1 MKIDDKNNFSYSEN
15 EEFEDLS
22 EFDIKEEVEEVAPAV
37 EVVREVAAHEEPVYE
52 ETQESVEEYEEQ
64 PEEEYEEVVEEE
76 TDGITAVGVVGSI
89 DIRPSFIERLN
100 TMGDD
105 VIEWHAMLQEH
116 LTSYRKVKSRYSAR
130 CDSYRMGRDLL
141 AKMAIGGKT
150 LKLYLA
156 VDPED
161 AALDDGKYHQR
172 DLSETS
178 AYQEVPFMLPIRSYL
193 AVRKACRVIDYM
205 MENLSIPKRRPRRK
219 RIQPQEE
226 Q

>member
-1 MKIDDKNNFSYSEN
+1 MKIDDKNKFSYSEN

-22 EFDIKEEVEEVAPAV
+22 EFDIEEKAEEVVPAPQ
-37 EVVREVAAHEEPVYE
+37 VVREVAAYEEPAEQQYEEQRYEEPAYEEPVDY
-52 ETQESVEEYEEQ
+52 TA
-64 PEEEYEEVVEEE
+64 
-76 TDGITAVGVVGSI
+76 AVGVVGSI
-89 DIRPSFIERLN
+89 DIRPSFIERLSE
-100 TMGDD
+100 MDES
-105 VIEWHAMLQEH
+105 VIEWHARLQEH

-161 AALDDGKYHQR
+161 AALEDGKYHQR

-178 AYQEVPFMLPIRSYL
+178 AYQEVPFMLQIRSNL
-193 AVRKACRVIDYM
+193 AVRKACRVIDFRMDYF
-205 MENLSIPKRRPRRK
+205 NIPKKRPRRK
-219 RIQPQEE
+219 RIRDIQ
-226 Q
+226 

>member
-1 MKIDDKNNFSYSEN
+1 MKIDDKNKFSYSEN

-22 EFDIKEEVEEVAPAV
+22 EFDIDEELDQPAPAP
-37 EVVREVAAHEEPVYE
+37 EVVREVAAYEEPANEDVYE
-52 ETQESVEEYEEQ
+52 EEQAEETYEEYEE
-64 PEEEYEEVVEEE
+64 YEEPA
-76 TDGITAVGVVGSI
+76 DYRTAIGVVGSI
-89 DIRPSFIERLN
+89 DIRKSFIERLSE
-100 TMGDD
+100 MDES
-105 VIEWHAMLQEH
+105 VIEWHDRLQAH

-156 VDPED
+156 LDPED
-161 AALDDGKYHQR
+161 AALEDGKYHQR

-178 AYQEVPFMLPIRSYL
+178 AYQEVPFMLPIRSDL

-205 MENLSIPKRRPRRK
+205 MENFNIPKRRPRKK
-219 RIQPQEE
+219 RTQPAQN
-226 Q
+226 

>member
-1 MKIDDKNNFSYSEN
+1 MKIDDKNKFSYSEN

-22 EFDIKEEVEEVAPAV
+22 EFDIEEEAEEFVPAND
-37 EVVREVAAHEEPVYE
+37 VVNEAAAYEEPA
-52 ETQESVEEYEEQ
+52 QEEYEE
-64 PEEEYEEVVEEE
+64 YEEPA
-76 TDGITAVGVVGSI
+76 DYKTAVGVTGSI
-89 DIRPSFIERLN
+89 DIRPSFIERLSE
-100 TMGDD
+100 MDER
-105 VIEWHAMLQEH
+105 VIEWHAQLQAH

-178 AYQEVPFMLPIRSYL
+178 AYQEVPFMLPIRSDL

-205 MENLSIPKRRPRRK
+205 MDNFNIPKRRPRRK
-219 RIQPQEE
+219 KISDIQ
-226 Q
+226 

>member
-1 MKIDDKNNFSYSEN
+1 MKIDGKNKFSYSEN

-22 EFDIKEEVEEVAPAV
+22 EFDIEEDEVAPAEVAPAV
-37 EVVREVAAHEEPVYE
+37 EAEKTPVYE
-52 ETQESVEEYEEQ
+52 EMPTPEYEEE
-64 PEEEYEEVVEEE
+64 PAAEAYEEE
-76 TDGITAVGVVGSI
+76 TYYPEPDGVTAQGVVGSI
-89 DIRPSFIERLN
+89 DIRPSFIERL
-100 TMGDD
+100 MEMDES
-105 VIEWHAMLQEH
+105 VIEWHAQLQEH

-161 AALDDGKYHQR
+161 AALTDGKYHQR

-178 AYQEVPFMLPIRSYL
+178 AYQEVPFMLPIRSEL

-205 MENLSIPKRRPRRK
+205 MENFNIPKKRPRRK
-219 RIQPQEE
+219 RMSTVGQN
-226 Q
+226 

>member
-1 MKIDDKNNFSYSEN
+1 MKIDDKNKFSYSEN

-22 EFDIKEEVEEVAPAV
+22 EFDIEEEAEEVVPAR
-37 EVVREVAAHEEPVYE
+37 EVVREVAAYEEPAYE
-52 ETQESVEEYEEQ
+52 EESAEEDA
-64 PEEEYEEVVEEE
+64 EE
-76 TDGITAVGVVGSI
+76 TAYAEPADYKTAVGVVGSI
-89 DIRPSFIERLN
+89 DIRPSFIERLSG
-100 TMGDD
+100 MDES
-105 VIEWHAMLQEH
+105 VIEWHAQLQEH

-178 AYQEVPFMLPIRSYL
+178 AYQEVPFMLPIRSNL

-205 MENLSIPKRRPRRK
+205 MENFNIPKRRPRRK
-219 RIQPQEE
+219 RMQDLQ
-226 Q
+226 

>member
-1 MKIDDKNNFSYSEN
+1 MKIDDKNKFSYSEN

-22 EFDIKEEVEEVAPAV
+22 EFDIEEEAEEVVPAR
-37 EVVREVAAHEEPVYE
+37 EVVREVAAYEEPAYE
-52 ETQESVEEYEEQ
+52 EESAEEDAQETAYAEPADYK
-64 PEEEYEEVVEEE
+64 
-76 TDGITAVGVVGSI
+76 TAVGVVGSI
-89 DIRPSFIERLN
+89 DIRPSFIERLSE
-100 TMGDD
+100 MDES
-105 VIEWHAMLQEH
+105 VIEWHAQLQEH

-178 AYQEVPFMLPIRSYL
+178 AYQEVPFMLPIRSNL

-205 MENLSIPKRRPRRK
+205 MENFNIPKRRPRRK
-219 RIQPQEE
+219 RMQDLQ
-226 Q
+226 

>member
-1 MKIDDKNNFSYSEN
+1 MKIDDKNKFSYSEN

-22 EFDIKEEVEEVAPAV
+22 EFDIEEEAEEVVPAR
-37 EVVREVAAHEEPVYE
+37 EVVREVAAYEEPAYE
-52 ETQESVEEYEEQ
+52 EESAEEDA
-64 PEEEYEEVVEEE
+64 EE
-76 TDGITAVGVVGSI
+76 TAYAEPADYKTAVGVVGSI
-89 DIRPSFIERLN
+89 DIRPSFIERLSG
-100 TMGDD
+100 MDES
-105 VIEWHAMLQEH
+105 VIEWHSQLQEH
-116 LTSYRKVKSRYSAR
+116 LTSYLKVKSRYSAR

-178 AYQEVPFMLPIRSYL
+178 AYQEVPFMLPIRSNL

-205 MENLSIPKRRPRRK
+205 MENFNIPKRRPRRK
-219 RIQPQEE
+219 RMQDLQ
-226 Q
+226 

>member
-1 MKIDDKNNFSYSEN
+1 MKIDDKNKFSYSEN

-22 EFDIKEEVEEVAPAV
+22 EFDIEEEAEEVVPAPQ
-37 EVVREVAAHEEPVYE
+37 VVREVAAYEEPAEQQYEEQQYEEPAYEEPVDY
-52 ETQESVEEYEEQ
+52 TA
-64 PEEEYEEVVEEE
+64 
-76 TDGITAVGVVGSI
+76 AVGVVGSI
-89 DIRPSFIERLN
+89 DIRPSFIERLSE
-100 TMGDD
+100 MDES
-105 VIEWHAMLQEH
+105 VIEWHAQLQEH

-161 AALDDGKYHQR
+161 AALEDGKYHQR

-178 AYQEVPFMLPIRSYL
+178 AYQEVPFMLPIRSNL

-205 MENLSIPKRRPRRK
+205 MDNFNIPKKRPRRK
-219 RIQPQEE
+219 RIRDLQ
-226 Q
+226 

>member
-1 MKIDDKNNFSYSEN
+1 MKIDDKSKFLYSED
-15 EEFEDLS
+15 EELEDLS
-22 EFDIKEEVEEVAPAV
+22 EFDLDEEIEKPATAK
-37 EVVREVAAHEEPVYE
+37 EVVREVAAYEEPAQEVEETAEEYEVYE
-52 ETQESVEEYEEQ
+52 EEAPS
-64 PEEEYEEVVEEE
+64 
-76 TDGITAVGVVGSI
+76 DGITAVGVVGSI
-89 DIRPSFIERLN
+89 DIRPSFIERLSE
-100 TMGDD
+100 MDES
-105 VIEWHAMLQEH
+105 VIEWHAQLQAH

-178 AYQEVPFMLPIRSYL
+178 AYQEVPFMLPIRSNL

-205 MENLSIPKRRPRRK
+205 MGNLNIPKRRPRKK
-219 RIQPQEE
+219 RTTKS
-226 Q
+226 

>member
-1 MKIDDKNNFSYSEN
+1 MKIDDKNKFSYSEN

-22 EFDIKEEVEEVAPAV
+22 EFDIEEEAEEVVPAR
-37 EVVREVAAHEEPVYE
+37 EVVREVAAYEEPAYE
-52 ETQESVEEYEEQ
+52 EESAEEYA
-64 PEEEYEEVVEEE
+64 EE
-76 TDGITAVGVVGSI
+76 TAYAEPADYKTAVGVVGSI
-89 DIRPSFIERLN
+89 DIRPSFIERLSE
-100 TMGDD
+100 MDES
-105 VIEWHAMLQEH
+105 VIEWHAQLQEH

-178 AYQEVPFMLPIRSYL
+178 AYQEVPFMLPIRSNL

-205 MENLSIPKRRPRRK
+205 MENFNIPKRRPRRK
-219 RIQPQEE
+219 RMQDLQ
-226 Q
+226 

>member
-1 MKIDDKNNFSYSEN
+1 MKIDDKSKFLYSED
-15 EEFEDLS
+15 EELEDLS
-22 EFDIKEEVEEVAPAV
+22 EFDLDEEIEKPAPAK
-37 EVVREVAAHEEPVYE
+37 EVVREVAAYEEPAQEVEETAEEYEVYE
-52 ETQESVEEYEEQ
+52 EEAPS
-64 PEEEYEEVVEEE
+64 
-76 TDGITAVGVVGSI
+76 DGITAVGVVGSI
-89 DIRPSFIERLN
+89 DIRPSFIERLSE
-100 TMGDD
+100 MDES
-105 VIEWHAMLQEH
+105 VIEWHAQLQAH

-161 AALDDGKYHQR
+161 AALDGGKYHQR

-178 AYQEVPFMLPIRSYL
+178 AYQEVPFMLPIRSNL

-205 MENLSIPKRRPRRK
+205 MGNLNIPKRRPRKK
-219 RIQPQEE
+219 RTTKS
-226 Q
+226 

>member
-1 MKIDDKNNFSYSEN
+1 MKIDDKNKFSYSEN

-22 EFDIKEEVEEVAPAV
+22 EFDIEEEAEEVVPAR
-37 EVVREVAAHEEPVYE
+37 EVVREVAAYEEPAYE
-52 ETQESVEEYEEQ
+52 EESAEEYA
-64 PEEEYEEVVEEE
+64 EE
-76 TDGITAVGVVGSI
+76 TAYAEPADYKTAVGVVGSI
-89 DIRPSFIERLN
+89 DIRPSFIERLSE
-100 TMGDD
+100 MDES
-105 VIEWHAMLQEH
+105 VIEWHAQLQEH

-178 AYQEVPFMLPIRSYL
+178 AYQEVPFMLPIRSNL

-205 MENLSIPKRRPRRK
+205 MGNFNIPKRRPRRK
-219 RIQPQEE
+219 RMQDLQ
-226 Q
+226 

>member
-1 MKIDDKNNFSYSEN
+1 MKIDDKNKFSYSEN

-22 EFDIKEEVEEVAPAV
+22 EFDIEEEEFVPAND
-37 EVVREVAAHEEPVYE
+37 VVNEAAAYEEPV
-52 ETQESVEEYEEQ
+52 QEEYEE
-64 PEEEYEEVVEEE
+64 YEEPA
-76 TDGITAVGVVGSI
+76 DYKTAVGVTGSI
-89 DIRPSFIERLN
+89 DIRPSFIERLSE
-100 TMGDD
+100 MDER
-105 VIEWHAMLQEH
+105 VIEWHAQLQAH

-178 AYQEVPFMLPIRSYL
+178 AYQEVPFMLPIRSDL

-205 MENLSIPKRRPRRK
+205 MDNFNIPKRRPRRK
-219 RIQPQEE
+219 KISDIQ
-226 Q
+226 

>member
-1 MKIDDKNNFSYSEN
+1 MKIDDKNKFSYSEN

-22 EFDIKEEVEEVAPAV
+22 EFDIEEETEEVVPAR
-37 EVVREVAAHEEPVYE
+37 EVVREVAAYEEPAYE
-52 ETQESVEEYEEQ
+52 EESAEEDA
-64 PEEEYEEVVEEE
+64 EE
-76 TDGITAVGVVGSI
+76 TAYAEPADYKTAVGVVGSI
-89 DIRPSFIERLN
+89 DIRPSFIERLSA
-100 TMGDD
+100 MDES
-105 VIEWHAMLQEH
+105 VIEWHSQLQEH

-178 AYQEVPFMLPIRSYL
+178 AYQEVPFMLPIRSNL

-205 MENLSIPKRRPRRK
+205 MENFNIPKRRPRRK
-219 RIQPQEE
+219 RMQDLQ
-226 Q
+226 

>member
-1 MKIDDKNNFSYSEN
+1 MKIDDKNRFSFNEN

-22 EFDIKEEVEEVAPAV
+22 EFDIEENEEPVLAQENVVRNVAYSQPVKDDYDEFEEVEAQEEGDEVPA
-37 EVVREVAAHEEPVYE
+37 EEIE
-52 ETQESVEEYEEQ
+52 N
-64 PEEEYEEVVEEE
+64 
-76 TDGITAVGVVGSI
+76 ITAVGVTGSI
-89 DIRPSFIERLN
+89 DIRPSFIERLSE
-100 TMGDD
+100 MDES
-105 VIEWHAMLQEH
+105 VIEWHAQLQAH

-161 AALDDGKYHQR
+161 AALEDGKYHQR
-172 DLSETS
+172 DLSETR
-178 AYQEVPFMLPIRSYL
+178 AYQEVPFMLPIRSSL

-205 MENLSIPKRRPRRK
+205 MENLNIPKRRPRKK
-219 RIQPQEE
+219 RTQQ
-226 Q
+226 QQ

>member
-1 MKIDDKNNFSYSEN
+1 MKIDDKNKFSYSEN

-22 EFDIKEEVEEVAPAV
+22 EFDIEGEAEEVVPAPQ
-37 EVVREVAAHEEPVYE
+37 VVREVAAYQEPAEQQYEEQEYEEPVYE
-52 ETQESVEEYEEQ
+52 EPVDYN
-64 PEEEYEEVVEEE
+64 
-76 TDGITAVGVVGSI
+76 TAVGVVGSI
-89 DIRPSFIERLN
+89 DIRPSFIERLSE
-100 TMGDD
+100 MDES
-105 VIEWHAMLQEH
+105 VIEWHAQLQEH

-130 CDSYRMGRDLL
+130 CDSYRTGRDLL

-161 AALDDGKYHQR
+161 AALEDGKYHQR

-178 AYQEVPFMLPIRSYL
+178 AYQEVPFMLPIRSNL

-205 MENLSIPKRRPRRK
+205 MKNFNIPKKRPRRK
-219 RIQPQEE
+219 RIKDLQ
-226 Q
+226 

>member
-1 MKIDDKNNFSYSEN
+1 MKIDDKSKFLYSED
-15 EEFEDLS
+15 EELEDLS
-22 EFDIKEEVEEVAPAV
+22 EFDLDEEIEKPAPAK
-37 EVVREVAAHEEPVYE
+37 EVVREVTAYEEPAQEVEETAEEYEVYE
-52 ETQESVEEYEEQ
+52 EEAPS
-64 PEEEYEEVVEEE
+64 
-76 TDGITAVGVVGSI
+76 DGITAVGVVGSI
-89 DIRPSFIERLN
+89 DIRPSFIERLSE
-100 TMGDD
+100 MDES
-105 VIEWHAMLQEH
+105 VIEWHAQLQAH

-178 AYQEVPFMLPIRSYL
+178 AYQEVPFMLPIRSNL

-205 MENLSIPKRRPRRK
+205 MGNLNIPKRRPRKK
-219 RIQPQEE
+219 RTTKS
-226 Q
+226 

>member
-1 MKIDDKNNFSYSEN
+1 MKIDDKNKFSYSEN

-22 EFDIKEEVEEVAPAV
+22 EFDIAEETEQPSRVEE
-37 EVVREVAAHEEPVYE
+37 EVREVAAYNQPVQDDVPEEVYE
-52 ETQESVEEYEEQ
+52 EEVYEEPAAEVY
-64 PEEEYEEVVEEE
+64 PEP
-76 TDGITAVGVVGSI
+76 DGITAVGVVGSI
-89 DIRPSFIERLN
+89 DIRPSFIERLSE
-100 TMGDD
+100 MDES
-105 VIEWHAMLQEH
+105 VIGWHAQLQAH

-161 AALDDGKYHQR
+161 AALEDGKYHQR

-178 AYQEVPFMLPIRSYL
+178 AYQEVPFMLPIRSDL

-205 MENLSIPKRRPRRK
+205 MENLNIPKRRPRKK
-219 RIQPQEE
+219 RIQAQ

>member
-1 MKIDDKNNFSYSEN
+1 MKIDDKNKFSYSEN

-22 EFDIKEEVEEVAPAV
+22 EFDIEEEAEEVVPAR
-37 EVVREVAAHEEPVYE
+37 EVVREVAAYEEPAYE
-52 ETQESVEEYEEQ
+52 EESAEEDA
-64 PEEEYEEVVEEE
+64 EE
-76 TDGITAVGVVGSI
+76 TAYAEPADYKTAVGVVGSI
-89 DIRPSFIERLN
+89 DIRPSFIERLSE
-100 TMGDD
+100 MDES
-105 VIEWHAMLQEH
+105 VIEWHAQLQEH

-178 AYQEVPFMLPIRSYL
+178 AYQEVPFMLPIRSNL

-205 MENLSIPKRRPRRK
+205 MENFNIPKRRPRRK
-219 RIQPQEE
+219 RMQDLQ
-226 Q
+226 

>member
-1 MKIDDKNNFSYSEN
+1 MKIDGKNKFSYNEN

-22 EFDIKEEVEEVAPAV
+22 EFDIEEEQEVAPT
-37 EVVREVAAHEEPVYE
+37 EVVREQTAQQPVYE
-52 ETQESVEEYEEQ
+52 EAQTQEYEEE
-64 PEEEYEEVVEEE
+64 PAAEAYEEE
-76 TDGITAVGVVGSI
+76 TYIEPDGVTAQGVVGSI
-89 DIRPSFIERLN
+89 DIRLSFIERL
-100 TMGDD
+100 MEMDES
-105 VIEWHAMLQEH
+105 VIEWHDQLQEH

-130 CDSYRMGRDLL
+130 CDSYRCGRELL

-178 AYQEVPFMLPIRSYL
+178 AYQEVPFMLPIRSSL

-205 MENLSIPKRRPRRK
+205 MDNFNIPKKRPRRK
-219 RIQPQEE
+219 RIKDLQ
-226 Q
+226 

>member
-1 MKIDDKNNFSYSEN
+1 MKLDDKNKFSYSEN

-22 EFDIKEEVEEVAPAV
+22 EFDIDEAEEVADAN
-37 EVVREVAAHEEPVYE
+37 EVVREVAAYEEPAQE
-52 ETQESVEEYEEQ
+52 EAYEEQ
-64 PEEEYEEVVEEE
+64 PEEVYEEYEEPA
-76 TDGITAVGVVGSI
+76 DYKTAVGVAGSI
-89 DIRPSFIERLN
+89 DIRPSFIERLSE
-100 TMGDD
+100 MDES
-105 VIEWHAMLQEH
+105 VIEWHAQLQEH

-178 AYQEVPFMLPIRSYL
+178 AYQEVPFMLPIRSGL

-205 MENLSIPKRRPRRK
+205 MENFNIPKRRPRRK
-219 RIQPQEE
+219 RIKDLQ
-226 Q
+226 

>member
-1 MKIDDKNNFSYSEN
+1 MKIDDKNKFSYSEN

-22 EFDIKEEVEEVAPAV
+22 EFDIEEEAEEVVPAR
-37 EVVREVAAHEEPVYE
+37 EVVREVAAYEEPAYE
-52 ETQESVEEYEEQ
+52 EESAEEYA
-64 PEEEYEEVVEEE
+64 EE
-76 TDGITAVGVVGSI
+76 TAYAEPADYKTAVGVVGSI
-89 DIRPSFIERLN
+89 DIRPSFIERLSE
-100 TMGDD
+100 MDES
-105 VIEWHAMLQEH
+105 VIEWHAQLQEH

-141 AKMAIGGKT
+141 AKMVIGGKT

-178 AYQEVPFMLPIRSYL
+178 AYQEVPFMLPIRSNL

-205 MENLSIPKRRPRRK
+205 MENFNIPKRRPRRK
-219 RIQPQEE
+219 RMQDLQ
-226 Q
+226 

>member
-1 MKIDDKNNFSYSEN
+1 MKIDDKNKFSYSEN

-22 EFDIKEEVEEVAPAV
+22 EFDIEEEAEEFVPAND
-37 EVVREVAAHEEPVYE
+37 VVNEVAAYEEPA
-52 ETQESVEEYEEQ
+52 QEEYEE
-64 PEEEYEEVVEEE
+64 YEEPA
-76 TDGITAVGVVGSI
+76 DYKTAVGVTGSI
-89 DIRPSFIERLN
+89 DIRPSFIERLSE
-100 TMGDD
+100 MDER
-105 VIEWHAMLQEH
+105 VIEWHAQLQAH

-178 AYQEVPFMLPIRSYL
+178 AYQEVPFMLPIRSDL

-205 MENLSIPKRRPRRK
+205 MDNFNIPKRRPRRK
-219 RIQPQEE
+219 KISDIQ
-226 Q
+226 

>member
-1 MKIDDKNNFSYSEN
+1 MKIDGKNKFSYSEN

-22 EFDIKEEVEEVAPAV
+22 EFDIEEEREVAPT
-37 EVVREVAAHEEPVYE
+37 EVVRETEARETPVYE
-52 ETQESVEEYEEQ
+52 EAPAQEYEE
-64 PEEEYEEVVEEE
+64 PAAEEYGEVYEEEPYIEP
-76 TDGITAVGVVGSI
+76 DGVTAQGVIGSI
-89 DIRPSFIERLN
+89 DIRPSFIERLSE
-100 TMGDD
+100 MDES
-105 VIEWHAMLQEH
+105 VIEWHAQLQEH

-178 AYQEVPFMLPIRSYL
+178 AYQEVPFMLPIRSSL

-205 MENLSIPKRRPRRK
+205 MGNFNIPKKRPRRK
-219 RIQPQEE
+219 RISDIQ
-226 Q
+226 

>member
-1 MKIDDKNNFSYSEN
+1 MKIDDKNKFSYSEN

-22 EFDIKEEVEEVAPAV
+22 EFDIEEEQEVAPTQ
-37 EVVREVAAHEEPVYE
+37 VVRETEANNAYEQAPAQEYEEPAAEAYEEVYE
-52 ETQESVEEYEEQ
+52 EEPYY
-64 PEEEYEEVVEEE
+64 PEP
-76 TDGITAVGVVGSI
+76 DGVTAQGVVGSI
-89 DIRPSFIERLN
+89 DIRPSFIERLSE
-100 TMGDD
+100 MDES
-105 VIEWHAMLQEH
+105 VIEWHAQLQEH

-178 AYQEVPFMLPIRSYL
+178 AYQEVPFMLPIRSSL

-205 MENLSIPKRRPRRK
+205 MGNFNIPKKRPRRK
-219 RIQPQEE
+219 RISDIQ
-226 Q
+226 

>member
-1 MKIDDKNNFSYSEN
+1 MKIDDKNKFSYSEN

-22 EFDIKEEVEEVAPAV
+22 EFDIEEEAEEFVPAND
-37 EVVREVAAHEEPVYE
+37 VVNEAAAYEEPV
-52 ETQESVEEYEEQ
+52 QEEYEE
-64 PEEEYEEVVEEE
+64 YEEPA
-76 TDGITAVGVVGSI
+76 DYKTAVGVTGSI
-89 DIRPSFIERLN
+89 DIRPSFIERLSE
-100 TMGDD
+100 MDER
-105 VIEWHAMLQEH
+105 VIEWHAQLQAH

-178 AYQEVPFMLPIRSYL
+178 AYQEVPFMLPIRSDL

-205 MENLSIPKRRPRRK
+205 MDNFNIPKRRPRRK
-219 RIQPQEE
+219 KISDIQ
-226 Q
+226 

>member
-1 MKIDDKNNFSYSEN
+1 MKIDDKNKFSYSEN

-22 EFDIKEEVEEVAPAV
+22 EFDIEEEAEEFVPAND
-37 EVVREVAAHEEPVYE
+37 VVNEVAAYEEPV
-52 ETQESVEEYEEQ
+52 QEEYEE
-64 PEEEYEEVVEEE
+64 YEEPA
-76 TDGITAVGVVGSI
+76 DYKTAVGVTGSI
-89 DIRPSFIERLN
+89 DIRPSFIERLSE
-100 TMGDD
+100 MDER
-105 VIEWHAMLQEH
+105 VIEWHAQLQAH

-178 AYQEVPFMLPIRSYL
+178 AYQEVPFMLPIRSDL

-205 MENLSIPKRRPRRK
+205 MDNFNIPKRRPRRK
-219 RIQPQEE
+219 KISDIQ
-226 Q
+226 

>member
-1 MKIDDKNNFSYSEN
+1 MKIDGKNKFSYNEN

-22 EFDIKEEVEEVAPAV
+22 EFDIEEEQEVAPT
-37 EVVREVAAHEEPVYE
+37 EVVREQTAQQPVYE
-52 ETQESVEEYEEQ
+52 EEPAAEAY
-64 PEEEYEEVVEEE
+64 EEE
-76 TDGITAVGVVGSI
+76 TYIETDGVTAQGVVGSI
-89 DIRPSFIERLN
+89 DIRLSFIERL
-100 TMGDD
+100 MEMDES
-105 VIEWHAMLQEH
+105 VIEWHDQLQEH

-130 CDSYRMGRDLL
+130 CDSYRCGRELL

-178 AYQEVPFMLPIRSYL
+178 AYQEVPFMLPIRSSL

-205 MENLSIPKRRPRRK
+205 MDNFNIPKKRPRRK
-219 RIQPQEE
+219 RIKDLQ
-226 Q
+226 

>member
-1 MKIDDKNNFSYSEN
+1 MKIDDKNKFSYSEN

-22 EFDIKEEVEEVAPAV
+22 EFDIDEELDQPVPAK
-37 EVVREVAAHEEPVYE
+37 EVVREVAAYEEPAEEDVYE
-52 ETQESVEEYEEQ
+52 EQAEETYEGYEE
-64 PEEEYEEVVEEE
+64 PADYR
-76 TDGITAVGVVGSI
+76 TAVGVVGSI
-89 DIRPSFIERLN
+89 DIRKSFIERLSE
-100 TMGDD
+100 MDER
-105 VIEWHAMLQEH
+105 VIEWHDRLQAH

-156 VDPED
+156 LDPED
-161 AALDDGKYHQR
+161 AALEDGKYHQR

-178 AYQEVPFMLPIRSYL
+178 AYQEVPFMLPIRSDL

-205 MENLSIPKRRPRRK
+205 MENFNIPKRRPRKK
-219 RIQPQEE
+219 RTRSAQN
-226 Q
+226 

>member
-1 MKIDDKNNFSYSEN
+1 MKIDDKNKFSYSEN

-22 EFDIKEEVEEVAPAV
+22 EFDIAEETEQLSRVEE
-37 EVVREVAAHEEPVYE
+37 EVREVAAYKQPVQEDVPEEVYE
-52 ETQESVEEYEEQ
+52 EEVYEEPAAEVY
-64 PEEEYEEVVEEE
+64 PEP
-76 TDGITAVGVVGSI
+76 DGITAVGVVGSI
-89 DIRPSFIERLN
+89 DIRPSFIERLSE
-100 TMGDD
+100 MDES
-105 VIEWHAMLQEH
+105 VIGWHAQLQAH

-161 AALDDGKYHQR
+161 AALEDGKYHQR

-178 AYQEVPFMLPIRSYL
+178 AYQEVPFMLPIRSDL

-205 MENLSIPKRRPRRK
+205 MGNLNIPKRRPRKK
-219 RIQPQEE
+219 RIQAQK
-226 Q
+226 

>member
-1 MKIDDKNNFSYSEN
+1 MKIDGKNKFSYNEN

-22 EFDIKEEVEEVAPAV
+22 EFDIAEEQEVAPT
-37 EVVREVAAHEEPVYE
+37 EVVSAQTAQSPVYE
-52 ETQESVEEYEEQ
+52 EAPAQEYEQE
-64 PEEEYEEVVEEE
+64 PAAEAYEEVYEQEPYIE
-76 TDGITAVGVVGSI
+76 PDGVTAQGVIGSI
-89 DIRPSFIERLN
+89 DIRPSFIERLSE
-100 TMGDD
+100 MDES
-105 VIEWHAMLQEH
+105 VIEWHAQLQEH

-178 AYQEVPFMLPIRSYL
+178 AYQEVPFMLPIRSSL

-205 MENLSIPKRRPRRK
+205 MGNFNIPKKRPRRK
-219 RIQPQEE
+219 RISDLQ
-226 Q
+226 

>member
-1 MKIDDKNNFSYSEN
+1 MKIDDKNKFSYSEN

-22 EFDIKEEVEEVAPAV
+22 EFDIDEELDQPVPAK
-37 EVVREVAAHEEPVYE
+37 EVVREVAAYEEPAEEDVYE
-52 ETQESVEEYEEQ
+52 EQAEETYEGYEE
-64 PEEEYEEVVEEE
+64 PADYR
-76 TDGITAVGVVGSI
+76 TAVGVVGSI
-89 DIRPSFIERLN
+89 DIRKSFIERLSE
-100 TMGDD
+100 MDES
-105 VIEWHAMLQEH
+105 VIEWHDRLQAH

-156 VDPED
+156 LDPED
-161 AALDDGKYHQR
+161 AALEDGKYHQR

-178 AYQEVPFMLPIRSYL
+178 AYQEVPFMLPIRSDL

-205 MENLSIPKRRPRRK
+205 MENFNIPKRRPRKK
-219 RIQPQEE
+219 RTQSAQN
-226 Q
+226 

>member
-1 MKIDDKNNFSYSEN
+1 MKIDGKNKFSYSEN

-22 EFDIKEEVEEVAPAV
+22 EFDIEEDEVAPAEVAPAV
-37 EVVREVAAHEEPVYE
+37 EAEKTPVYE
-52 ETQESVEEYEEQ
+52 EMPTPEYEEE
-64 PEEEYEEVVEEE
+64 PAAEAYEEE
-76 TDGITAVGVVGSI
+76 TYYPEPDGVTAQGVVGSI
-89 DIRPSFIERLN
+89 DIRPSFIERL
-100 TMGDD
+100 MEMDES
-105 VIEWHAMLQEH
+105 VIEWHAQLQEH

-161 AALDDGKYHQR
+161 AALEDGKYHQR

-178 AYQEVPFMLPIRSYL
+178 AYQEVPFMLPIRSSL

-205 MENLSIPKRRPRRK
+205 MGNFNIPKKRPRRK
-219 RIQPQEE
+219 RIKDLQ
-226 Q
+226 